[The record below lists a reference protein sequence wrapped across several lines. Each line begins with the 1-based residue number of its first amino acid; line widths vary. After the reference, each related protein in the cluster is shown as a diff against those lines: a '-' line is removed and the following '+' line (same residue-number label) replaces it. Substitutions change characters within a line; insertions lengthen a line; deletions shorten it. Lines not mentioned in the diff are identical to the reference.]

1 MSGNIDRRLAE
12 LGIEI
17 PTPGEPAGN
26 YIGFVTAGSLVFLSG
41 QVPVENGVR
50 KYIGKLGRELSVE
63 DGQKA
68 AQLAVLN
75 LLARLKSACGG
86 DLDRVL
92 RCVKVVGFVNA
103 VPEFGDHPK
112 VINGASDLL
121 VKIFGD
127 AGRHARSAVG
137 MGSLPFGVAVEVEA
151 VFELRGAH

>member
-1 MSGNIDRRLAE
+1 MAGQIDRRLSE

-17 PTPGEPAGN
+17 PAPGEPAGN
-26 YIGFVTAGSLVFLSG
+26 YVGAVVTGNLVFLAG
-41 QVPVENGVR
+41 QVPTENGVR
-50 KYIGKLGRELSVE
+50 KFVGKLGREISVE

-75 LLARLKSACGG
+75 LLARLKAACGG
-86 DLDRVL
+86 DLDRVQ

-103 VPEFGDHPK
+103 VPEFGEHPK

-127 AGRHARSAVG
+127 AGRHARSAIGV
-137 MGSLPFGVAVEVEA
+137 GSLPFGVAVEVEA
-151 VFELRGAH
+151 VFELKIS